1 MYLIKLIL
9 TMFILIFTTA
19 GIVLSLTYINRSSKK
34 MLVTTLGFSSQ
45 IYLGFLGI
53 IVHEFSHFI
62 VAIFFGHKIKQV
74 KFIILPKQ
82 AHTDGNLGYVD
93 HTWNNHSLWQSL
105 GNLFIGTAPIWGCT
119 TFLYATIQY
128 MLPNLYVY
136 FSNVQEAILSKQWS
150 NIFNFPATCGSTLHD
165 YIITII
171 AIYLICNVTIGG
183 FDLSNADLMSSWPA
197 FLALCT
203 VILIICIASYFIGL
217 STLVDIL
224 LLKMSLNF
232 VIVMSL
238 SLIFSILINILIRY
252 FCFFIKLQK

>member
-19 GIVLSLTYINRSSKK
+19 GIVLALTYINRSSKK
-34 MLVTTLGFSSQ
+34 MLVTTFGLSSQ

-53 IVHEFSHFI
+53 IIHEFSHFI

-105 GNLFIGTAPIWGCT
+105 GNLFT
-119 TFLYATIQY
+119 TFLYVIIQD
-128 MLPNLYVY
+128 MLPSLYDY
-136 FSNVQEAILSKQWS
+136 FSNVQVAILSKQWS

-197 FLALCT
+197 FLALCN

-217 STLVDIL
+217 STLVDTI

-252 FCFFIKLQK
+252 FRFFIKLQK